1 MTGLTELYRTAE
13 KQNISVDCFA
23 LEKREALSLT
33 DEAGGR
39 YIAIDPLRLESS
51 LDEKMKLAHELGHC
65 CTGSFYNRYAARDVR
80 ARHENRADKWAIL
93 ALIPEE
99 ELRAAAAAGLT
110 EVWELA
116 DYFEVSEELL
126 RKAVCWYTNG
136 SLAVEQYY

>member
-23 LEKREALSLT
+23 LEAREALSVA
-33 DEAGGR
+33 DGEGGF
-39 YIAIDPLRLESS
+39 YIAIDPLKLESS

-65 CTGSFYNRYAARDVR
+65 CTGSFYNRYAARDLR

-93 ALIPEE
+93 TLIPEG
-99 ELRAAAAAGLT
+99 ELREALDSGLT
-110 EVWELA
+110 EPWELA
-116 DYFEVSEELL
+116 EHFEVSEELL